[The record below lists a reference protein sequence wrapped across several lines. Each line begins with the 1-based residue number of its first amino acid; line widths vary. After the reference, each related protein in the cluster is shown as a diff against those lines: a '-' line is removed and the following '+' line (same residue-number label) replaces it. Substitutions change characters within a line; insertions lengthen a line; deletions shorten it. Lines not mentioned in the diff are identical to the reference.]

1 MNQKLKANSKLSLFI
16 IFTIS
21 CIVIC
26 FCLFFYF
33 LVRFFINPDDYSINS
48 VFLIKVLSATT
59 LILLFVNVF
68 FMVGLLFFRTRL
80 KTLDKSSHD
89 LEAKIVDR
97 TIELDRQKQLLL
109 NASKMA
115 TLGEISAGVA
125 HEINNPLAAIS
136 AYAFLI
142 EKNYLNQK
150 DLDKIPL
157 HVSKIGSMVERISK
171 IVSGLKSFARD
182 GSKDPMSYV
191 TLSYFFEDIQDLCAL
206 KLRSK
211 NVNLIIDFPAEDLQ
225 IYGRTVQLSQVFINL
240 ITNSIDAIENNKNR
254 WIKIQIEDLQEKV
267 LFKIIDSGHGIPDH
281 VAEHIMEPFYTTKN
295 LGKGTGLG
303 LSISQGILKD
313 HHGEIY
319 LDKTAQNTTFII
331 ILPKRPVQN

>member
-1 MNQKLKANSKLSLFI
+1 MTGNTPKPSAFSIKFI
-16 IFTIS
+16 LLI
-21 CIVIC
+21 CGLAAC
-26 FCLFFYF
+26 FC
-33 LVRFFINPDDYSINS
+33 VSI
-48 VFLIKVLSATT
+48 VVLSHYAFQKYDVVSTDQEAFKA
-59 LILLFVNVF
+59 LHILISILLFINAF
-68 FMVGLLFFRTRL
+68 FIFGLILYRKKIKL
-80 KTLDKSSHD
+80 LDKSSHA

-97 TIELDRQKQLLL
+97 TIELDRQKQLLF

-157 HVSKIGSMVERISK
+157 HVAKIGSMVERISK

-182 GSKDPMSYV
+182 GSRDPMSYV

-211 NVNLIIDFPAEDLQ
+211 NVTLTIDFPTENVQ
-225 IYGRTVQLSQVFINL
+225 IYGRPVQLSQVFINL
-240 ITNSIDAIENNKNR
+240 ISNSIDAIENLKER
-254 WIKIQIEDLQEKV
+254 WIKIEIQTNEQTV
-267 LFKIIDSGHGIPDH
+267 LFKVIDSGLGIPTSI
-281 VAEHIMEPFYTTKN
+281 AQHIMEPFYTTKN

-303 LSISQGILKD
+303 LSISQGILKE
-313 HHGEIY
+313 HNGEIF
-319 LDKTAQNTTFII
+319 LDRSAPHTTFVIS
-331 ILPKRPVQN
+331 LPRSPA

>member
-1 MNQKLKANSKLSLFI
+1 MMTNTPKSSAFSIKFILLICGLAACFCVSMVVLSHYVLKRYDLVSSDQNVFTILNVLIFVLLFI
-16 IFTIS
+16 
-21 CIVIC
+21 
-26 FCLFFYF
+26 
-33 LVRFFINPDDYSINS
+33 N
-48 VFLIKVLSATT
+48 A
-59 LILLFVNVF
+59 LFVF
-68 FMVGLLFFRTRL
+68 GLYLYRKKIKL
-80 KTLDKSSHD
+80 LDKSSHA

-97 TIELDRQKQLLL
+97 TIELDRQKQLLF

-157 HVSKIGSMVERISK
+157 HVAKIGSMVERISK

-182 GSKDPMSYV
+182 GSRDPMSFV

-211 NVNLIIDFPAEDLQ
+211 NVNLTIDFPTEDVQ
-225 IYGRTVQLSQVFINL
+225 IYGRPVQLSQVFINL
-240 ITNSIDAIENNKNR
+240 ISNSIDAIENLKER
-254 WIKIQIEDLQEKV
+254 WIKIEIETNEQTV
-267 LFKIIDSGHGIPDH
+267 LFKVIDSGLGIPSSI
-281 VAEHIMEPFYTTKN
+281 AQNIMEPFYTTKN

-303 LSISQGILKD
+303 LSISQGILKE
-313 HHGEIY
+313 HNGEIF
-319 LDKTAQNTTFII
+319 LDQSAPHTTFVIS
-331 ILPKRPVQN
+331 LPKSPA